1 MWWAKEYNKVKA
13 SFKKIGIGIDLGDT
27 TIFGTK
33 YTAYEYFRWLSRLDV
48 AEGEAFNSLLVRL
61 GTKKKLTKG
70 VFSAKFR
77 NKLFNKIHYVPPFPL
92 K

>member
-1 MWWAKEYNKVKA
+1 M
-13 SFKKIGIGIDLGDT
+13 
-27 TIFGTK
+27 
-33 YTAYEYFRWLSRLDV
+33 SRLDV

-77 NKLFNKIHYVPPFPL
+77 NKLFNIRFMKAITNARKDGKLGRFLATIYYKAAKQKMTNADFEGPFVKL
-92 K
+92 H